1 MYFAIFVALFLVAA
15 SFGHPLHEKKS
26 SDASVQHR
34 PAAAAVEGRPE
45 PGGMPIYLPQF
56 TGKDGGG

>member
-1 MYFAIFVALFLVAA
+1 MYFVIFVALFLVAA

-26 SDASVQHR
+26 SDASVPHR
-34 PAAAAVEGRPE
+34 PAAAAVEGPE
-45 PGGMPIYLPQF
+45 EPIYFPQL